1 MTRVAPI
8 VARVSIAAPAGAVWR
23 LLIQQER
30 MARWSPEVLKQFFW
44 PSRRIRRGT
53 ISLNLNKRGWF
64 IWPTLSRY
72 TTVRVH
78 EELSFFVVGPNARW
92 TYHLTPRSQE
102 TDVELRRDLLGGRV
116 SIASRIVAGLFLGG
130 VKNHDIELEDG
141 MRTTLA
147 RIKGELEF

>member
-1 MTRVAPI
+1 MSRVAPL
-8 VARVSIAAPAGAVWR
+8 VARVSIAAPVGAVWR

-30 MARWSPEVLKQFFW
+30 MARWSPEVLKQFFL

-53 ISLNLNKRGWF
+53 ISINLNKRGWF

-72 TTVRVH
+72 TSVRVH

-92 TYHLTPRSQE
+92 TYQLTPRGDE

-116 SIASRIVAGLFLGG
+116 SIASKIVGGLFLGG
-130 VKNHDIELEDG
+130 VANHDVELDDG
-141 MRTTLA
+141 MRTTLN
-147 RIKGELEF
+147 RIKSELEF